1 MKKKKICQR
10 KQQVQKIVYAGFD
23 SEMPSVIADTK
34 TFCEVKYFFLAII

>member
-23 SEMPSVIADTK
+23 SEMPSIIADTK
-34 TFCEVKYFFLAII
+34 TFWEVKYFLVII